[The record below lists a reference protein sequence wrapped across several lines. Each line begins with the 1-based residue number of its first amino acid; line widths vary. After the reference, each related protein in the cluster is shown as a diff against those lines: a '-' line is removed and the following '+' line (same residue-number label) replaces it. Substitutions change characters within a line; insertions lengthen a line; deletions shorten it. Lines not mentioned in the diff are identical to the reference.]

1 MTVSV
6 TPSAQPLGGQQG
18 KGSHAA
24 AGPAGDRPVR
34 AGRRGSLPA
43 EESEALKQALLGNLR
58 EHDEEGAGDM
68 EAPPVKQSRSWT
80 SLLGTA
86 LVFVWP
92 DDFVLQAIG
101 VHLSF

>member
-1 MTVSV
+1 M
-6 TPSAQPLGGQQG
+6 
-18 KGSHAA
+18 
-24 AGPAGDRPVR
+24 R